1 MNRVEQ
7 SVSSSRCGSTCLH
20 VTGHHPFPSPVEN
33 TGNSKRPVS
42 NTMDSSIRI
51 ATAPKAVAWSGKQ
64 SYGGTSYSF
73 PSKGRVN
80 TRGAA
85 GE

>member
-7 SVSSSRCGSTCLH
+7 SVSSSRCGSAGLH
-20 VTGHHPFPSPVEN
+20 VTRHHPFPSPVEN

-42 NTMDSSIRI
+42 NAVGSSIRR
-51 ATAPKAVAWSGKQ
+51 ATAAKVGVWSDRLMVGLP
-64 SYGGTSYSF
+64 TLF

-80 TRGAA
+80 ARGAA